1 MNIDQLVQTGRV
13 HRCVYQDPEIFK
25 LELEKIFSATW
36 IYVGHESQVSQA
48 GDYFCTNIASQP
60 VVMARHTDN
69 KIRVLYNRCA
79 HRGAKVVNC
88 ESGHSES
95 FKCCYHGWEYSND
108 GNLIA
113 VPQPRGYREDAV
125 RPGDPAYAM
134 KPVPRCDNYRG
145 FVFASLSSR
154 VPSLEKFLGPIT
166 KSFDD
171 LIDRAPDG
179 EIEVAG
185 GVAKHLYIGNWK
197 LIFENLCDGLHPN
210 CVHKSSIE
218 AAQQQDDSVFS
229 DGAGEIGVSQMRQN
243 GVPWDFWENEVG
255 LWAYPYGHSF
265 LGDYHD
271 DKNLSVAKNNPSFGK
286 YYTALEKAKGK
297 LAAEKILK
305 VNRWNTNIFPTI
317 SFMSQFRQLRVIRP
331 LSVNKTEVLGYC
343 FRLKGAP
350 DEMFHDTIRF
360 ANITNA
366 VASPVLTDDLET
378 YLRIREGLKTKGN
391 DWVSTGRG
399 IGRDIKEE
407 DGGWRAENGLSELH
421 IRNMF
426 NVWLSYLKT

>member
-48 GDYFCTNIASQP
+48 GAYFCTNIASQP

-171 LIDRAPDG
+171 LISGKNKYSFDEIREKIKDIPEENDEKLILKG
-179 EIEVAG
+179 LLEIEG
-185 GVAKHLYIGNWK
+185 K
-197 LIFENLCDGLHPN
+197 
-210 CVHKSSIE
+210 KS
-218 AAQQQDDSVFS
+218 FT
-229 DGAGEIGVSQMRQN
+229 
-243 GVPWDFWENEVG
+243 F
-255 LWAYPYGHSF
+255 F
-265 LGDYHD
+265 
-271 DKNLSVAKNNPSFGK
+271 
-286 YYTALEKAKGK
+286 
-297 LAAEKILK
+297 
-305 VNRWNTNIFPTI
+305 
-317 SFMSQFRQLRVIRP
+317 
-331 LSVNKTEVLGYC
+331 
-343 FRLKGAP
+343 
-350 DEMFHDTIRF
+350 
-360 ANITNA
+360 
-366 VASPVLTDDLET
+366 
-378 YLRIREGLKTKGN
+378 
-391 DWVSTGRG
+391 
-399 IGRDIKEE
+399 KEY
-407 DGGWRAENGLSELH
+407 
-421 IRNMF
+421 F
-426 NVWLSYLKT
+426 

>member
-171 LIDRAPDG
+171 LNY
-179 EIEVAG
+179 
-185 GVAKHLYIGNWK
+185 L
-197 LIFENLCDGLHPN
+197 
-210 CVHKSSIE
+210 
-218 AAQQQDDSVFS
+218 
-229 DGAGEIGVSQMRQN
+229 
-243 GVPWDFWENEVG
+243 
-255 LWAYPYGHSF
+255 
-265 LGDYHD
+265 
-271 DKNLSVAKNNPSFGK
+271 
-286 YYTALEKAKGK
+286 
-297 LAAEKILK
+297 
-305 VNRWNTNIFPTI
+305 VNF
-317 SFMSQFRQLRVIRP
+317 
-331 LSVNKTEVLGYC
+331 
-343 FRLKGAP
+343 
-350 DEMFHDTIRF
+350 
-360 ANITNA
+360 
-366 VASPVLTDDLET
+366 
-378 YLRIREGLKTKGN
+378 
-391 DWVSTGRG
+391 
-399 IGRDIKEE
+399 
-407 DGGWRAENGLSELH
+407 
-421 IRNMF
+421 
-426 NVWLSYLKT
+426 